1 MESFLTIMR
10 MNFAPADGDDMA
22 ADSWRCSTVSAGYK
36 DLSILSLACMMLC
49 NIGQN
54 TYLVDGRLLNLKLT
68 LDQTLVYGTR
78 WSSKGMSEERD
89 VSAN

>member
-1 MESFLTIMR
+1 
-10 MNFAPADGDDMA
+10 
-22 ADSWRCSTVSAGYK
+22 
-36 DLSILSLACMMLC
+36 MMLC

-54 TYLVDGRLLNLKLT
+54 TYLVDVRLLNLKLT

-89 VSAN
+89 VSAD